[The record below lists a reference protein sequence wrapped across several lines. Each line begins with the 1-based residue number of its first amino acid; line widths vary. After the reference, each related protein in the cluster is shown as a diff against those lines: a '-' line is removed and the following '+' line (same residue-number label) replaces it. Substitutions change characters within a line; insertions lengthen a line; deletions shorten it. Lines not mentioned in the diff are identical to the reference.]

1 MGNGIIGKFLYYWI
15 FIIGALVFAKVLNL
29 FHSDKQLIWFLRAVS
44 IVYIIWTVFR
54 SLGNRKREEKKA
66 AAAQPNVVHKGRN
79 KKRHK

>member
-1 MGNGIIGKFLYYWI
+1 MHL
-15 FIIGALVFAKVLNL
+15 LNL
-29 FHSDKQLIWFLRAVS
+29 FHSDKQLIWFLIAVS